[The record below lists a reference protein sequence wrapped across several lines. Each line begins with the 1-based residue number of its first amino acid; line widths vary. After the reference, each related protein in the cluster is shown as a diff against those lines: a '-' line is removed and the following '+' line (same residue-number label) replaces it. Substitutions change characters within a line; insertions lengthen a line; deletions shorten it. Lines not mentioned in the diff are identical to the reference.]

1 MQIPALLLLPR
12 WVPVCAE
19 TTVTGAL
26 DRKEE
31 ALALRAR
38 ACYSLGMKLN
48 GSYQFPIDSDRLWAA
63 LMDPETVGA
72 CIPGVQSF
80 AAVGPDTYAFEVGFR
95 VGIVSGA
102 YKGTLEV
109 RDVDAP
115 NSYHMIVQG
124 TGVRT
129 DMRGEGTV
137 ALIPGGEGSTTLTFD
152 GEVNV
157 TGILARVG
165 QRMMGAVAKQQI
177 DRLFQCLRAKAV

>member
-1 MQIPALLLLPR
+1 
-12 WVPVCAE
+12 
-19 TTVTGAL
+19 
-26 DRKEE
+26 
-31 ALALRAR
+31 
-38 ACYSLGMKLN
+38 MKLN
-48 GSYQFPIDSDRLWAA
+48 GSYQFPIGRDRLWAA
-63 LMDPETVGA
+63 LMDPEIVGA

-102 YKGTLEV
+102 YKGTLEI
-109 RDVDAP
+109 RDVDTP
-115 NSYHMIVQG
+115 NAYRMVVRG

-129 DMRGEGTV
+129 DMTGEGAV
-137 ALIPGGEGSTTLTFD
+137 ALIPGDDGSTTLTFD

-177 DRLFQCLRAKAV
+177 DRLFQCLSARAA